1 MQDKDDSPWD
11 DAPSSSTTHA
21 ETEWTRLSSAFQN
34 VRPPSP
40 LCPDPGLIANQPQA
54 GYRDGIT
61 AGKESALQQGFDAG
75 FAQAGAPR
83 GRELGILRGIAS
95 ALLLHLSRAQA
106 QAQAQTHPQSQTAIE
121 EEEQKQAKPKAKAAT
136 ATAMP
141 AVREI
146 VDALAAV
153 RFADIA
159 PAPPPD
165 EAEHTHCAADEAKYE
180 EEEEGGAAAA
190 AEEGEQAR
198 EGEEEEAAR
207 PRRRSRSSSTGL
219 GLGPSAGSTTTT
231 IEDVRALRVRLE
243 ALLRESGL
251 NVVDLNL
258 ESPAS

>member
-1 MQDKDDSPWD
+1 MQEQDTDDSPWD
-11 DAPSSSTTHA
+11 DAPSSSTTPAHA
-21 ETEWTRLSSAFQN
+21 EAEWTRLSSAFQN

-40 LCPDPGLIANQPQA
+40 LSPVTTRTHRHQPQA

-61 AGKESALQQGFDAG
+61 AGKDGALQQGFDAG

-83 GRELGILRGIAS
+83 GRELGILRGLAS

-106 QAQAQTHPQSQTAIE
+106 QAQTQAQSQTAIE
-121 EEEQKQAKPKAKAAT
+121 EEQEQAKAKVKANAAT
-136 ATAMP
+136 AAMP

-165 EAEHTHCAADEAKYE
+165 EAEHTHGADEGKC
-180 EEEEGGAAAA
+180 EEGGA
-190 AEEGEQAR
+190 EEGGAR
-198 EGEEEEAAR
+198 EGEEA
-207 PRRRSRSSSTGL
+207 RRRSST

-251 NVVDLNL
+251 NVDLNL
-258 ESPAS
+258 ESPAP

>member
-1 MQDKDDSPWD
+1 MQEQDQDQDTDDSPWDD
-11 DAPSSSTTHA
+11 DAPSSSTTPAHA
-21 ETEWTRLSSAFQN
+21 EAEWTRLSSAFQN

-40 LCPDPGLIANQPQA
+40 LSPVPTPGLIATNQPQA

-61 AGKESALQQGFDAG
+61 AGKDGALQQGFDAG

-83 GRELGILRGIAS
+83 GRELGILRGLAS

-106 QAQAQTHPQSQTAIE
+106 QAQTQAQSQTAIE
-121 EEEQKQAKPKAKAAT
+121 EEEQEQAAI
-136 ATAMP
+136 P

-165 EAEHTHCAADEAKYE
+165 EAEHTHGADEAKC
-180 EEEEGGAAAA
+180 EGGG
-190 AEEGEQAR
+190 AEEGEA
-198 EGEEEEAAR
+198 
-207 PRRRSRSSSTGL
+207 RRRSST

-243 ALLRESGL
+243 ALLRKSGL
-251 NVVDLNL
+251 NVNLNL